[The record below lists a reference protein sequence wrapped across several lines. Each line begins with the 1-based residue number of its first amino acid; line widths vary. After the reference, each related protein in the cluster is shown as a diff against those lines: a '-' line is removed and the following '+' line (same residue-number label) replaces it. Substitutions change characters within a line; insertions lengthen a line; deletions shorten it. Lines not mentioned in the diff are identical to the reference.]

1 MPEFDLVGGRPSL
14 DFLNTMSGL
23 RVVNPSEKLLAYP
36 DLIAWARQ
44 ARLIDG
50 RRAARLLAEAERHPR
65 RAALALEE
73 AIALRE
79 ALHDVIVA
87 GTEGREAS
95 PAALDTVNQW
105 IASSLQHRRLRAKGP
120 GKFELAFED
129 DGDWLAFLRPLA
141 VDAAELLTREL
152 PSGRVHIC
160 EQRSEESCGW
170 FFLDET
176 RNHSRRWCSMRDCGN
191 RAKQRRH
198 WQRNRPRT
206 SDLGPQGTRASTA
219 K

>member
-65 RAALALEE
+65 RAALAVEE

-87 GTEGREAS
+87 GTGGREAPP
-95 PAALDTVNQW
+95 PAPGTGHPGSRSARPR
-105 IASSLQHRRLRAKGP
+105 RRLR
-120 GKFELAFED
+120 
-129 DGDWLAFLRPLA
+129 
-141 VDAAELLTREL
+141 
-152 PSGRVHIC
+152 
-160 EQRSEESCGW
+160 
-170 FFLDET
+170 
-176 RNHSRRWCSMRDCGN
+176 
-191 RAKQRRH
+191 
-198 WQRNRPRT
+198 
-206 SDLGPQGTRASTA
+206 
-219 K
+219 